1 MSENIDKEFNPNGLY
16 SQGNQRPKEISM
28 WNIAQRAIHPNSQ
41 KMKEEAKRDSTLR
54 FSRLAIRTT
63 HALKNFQLGI
73 KKERVKFS
81 FWKWW
86 ANIEPK
92 ISLKEKLQYATF
104 VLQNND

>member
-1 MSENIDKEFNPNGLY
+1 MDFIH
-16 SQGNQRPKEISM
+16 KEIRG
-28 WNIAQRAIHPNSQ
+28 QRKLVCEKLLEGQSILNSQ
-41 KMKEEAKRDSTLR
+41 KMKEEAKRVSTLR
-54 FSRLAIRTT
+54 FSRLVICTT
-63 HALKNFQLGI
+63 RAFKNFQLWI

-92 ISLKEKLQYATF
+92 ISLKEKVQYATF

>member
-1 MSENIDKEFNPNGLY
+1 MDFIH
-16 SQGNQRPKEISM
+16 REIRGKRKLVCETLLKGQS
-28 WNIAQRAIHPNSQ
+28 ILNSQ

-54 FSRLAIRTT
+54 FSRLAICTM
-63 HALKNFQLGI
+63 HALKNFQLWI